1 MGSSCLS
8 DLCRSSIDVED
19 SGLDQVMSSVSAVK
33 LAVIGGSGFY
43 NLEGFHTVEEVNPET
58 PWGYPSSPITIAAS
72 STGFKVAFLAR
83 HGTGH
88 HLLPTEV
95 PSRANIA
102 ALKHL
107 GVEVILAFSAV
118 GSLQEH
124 IEPEDFVIPTQ
135 IIDRTKGVRPST
147 YFGDGIV
154 GHAMFGEPFSTS
166 LNEILAGEDFANVL
180 KGGKKLHTSRT
191 DGKDVTLVCME
202 GPQFSTRA
210 ESHLYRSWGG
220 SVINMSALPESK
232 LARECE
238 IEYSMICMAT
248 DYDCWRE
255 SSEPVTVEEVMTH
268 VRNNTDNAHHLA
280 EKLIHVLEKKLD
292 AGKIGNLAG
301 SMKYSVMTKPEQRPK
316 QVLENL
322 EYILPGYYS

>member
-1 MGSSCLS
+1 MAAE
-8 DLCRSSIDVED
+8 DLVRI
-19 SGLDQVMSSVSAVK
+19 
-33 LAVIGGSGFY
+33 AVIGGSGFY
-43 NLEGFHTVEEVNPET
+43 NLDGFHTLETVNPET
-58 PWGYPSSPITIAAS
+58 PWGLPSAPITIAAS
-72 STGFKVAFLAR
+72 ASGLKVAFLAR

-135 IIDRTKGVRPST
+135 IIDRTKGIRPST
-147 YFGDGIV
+147 FFGGGLV
-154 GHAMFGEPFSTS
+154 AHAMFGEPFSTV
-166 LNEILAGEDFANVL
+166 LNDMLCADKFVNVL
-180 KGGKKLHTSRT
+180 DNKRKLHTSKST
-191 DGKDVTLVCME
+191 GADVTLVCME

-210 ESHLYRSWGG
+210 ESHMYRSFGG

-232 LARECE
+232 LAREAE
-238 IEYSMICMAT
+238 IEYCMICMST
-248 DYDCWRE
+248 DYDSWRVSE
-255 SSEPVTVEEVMTH
+255 EPVTVEEVMRH
-268 VRNNTDNAHHLA
+268 VSNNTANAHRLA
-280 EKLIHVLEKKLD
+280 ETLIEELEKRM
-292 AGKIGNLAG
+292 AGGRRISDGLIG
-301 SMKYSVMTKPEQRPK
+301 SMKYAGMTKPSDRPK
-316 QVLENL
+316 EVVDKI

>member
-1 MGSSCLS
+1 MTNPPA
-8 DLCRSSIDVED
+8 
-19 SGLDQVMSSVSAVK
+19 QVR

-43 NLEGFHTVEEVNPET
+43 NLEGFHTIGSVNPET
-58 PWGYPSSPITIAAS
+58 PWGFPSAPITIAAS
-72 STGFKVAFLAR
+72 SSGFQVAFLAR

-102 ALKHL
+102 ALKHI

-135 IIDRTKGVRPST
+135 IIDRTKGIRPST
-147 YFGDGIV
+147 FFGDNLV
-154 GHAMFGEPFSTS
+154 AHAMFGEPFSTT
-166 LNEILAGEDFANVL
+166 LNDILSSEKYTKVL
-180 KGGKKLHTSRT
+180 KNNKKLHTSKSCGS
-191 DGKDVTLVCME
+191 DITLVCME

-210 ESHLYRSWGG
+210 ESHLYRSWNG
-220 SVINMSALPESK
+220 SVINMSAIPESK

-238 IEYSMICMAT
+238 IEYTMICMAT
-248 DYDCWRE
+248 DYDSWRV
-255 SSEPVTVEEVMTH
+255 SSHPVTVEEVMGH
-268 VRNNTDNAHHLA
+268 VANNTANAHHLA
-280 EKLIHVLEKKLD
+280 EALIAELEQAMSD
-292 AGKIGNLAG
+292 GKRIGGLVG
-301 SMKYSVMTKPEQRPK
+301 SMKYAGMTKKEERPK
-316 QVLENL
+316 EVVDKI